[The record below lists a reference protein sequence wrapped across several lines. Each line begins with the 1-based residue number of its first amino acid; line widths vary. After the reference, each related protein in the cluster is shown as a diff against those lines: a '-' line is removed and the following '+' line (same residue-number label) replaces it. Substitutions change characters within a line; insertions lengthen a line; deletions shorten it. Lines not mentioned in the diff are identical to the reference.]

1 MIRGVLGY
9 VILLLSLA
17 AVPAP
22 AVSGSG
28 AGAEARRGFEQ
39 ILDLWRAENYEGLY
53 ARLEH
58 PPDKGWEYFAQRIV
72 YASRLPACCWEKLQ
86 EVKTAEIDADTV
98 IINARVG
105 FEAEGVGT
113 RFVVREFTL
122 RRSGGVWRLPMQVIL
137 DLADCNFQRI
147 PRKVY
152 DRRLD

>member
-1 MIRGVLGY
+1 MVGKALRYAVLF
-9 VILLLSLA
+9 LLL
-17 AVPAP
+17 
-22 AVSGSG
+22 VSGPTVG
-28 AGAEARRGFEQ
+28 ADGSSAATEARQGFEE
-39 ILDLWRAENYEGLY
+39 ILDLWREENYEGLF

-58 PPDKGWEYFAQRIV
+58 PPDKGWEYFAHRIV

-86 EVKTAEIDADTV
+86 EVKTAEVDADTV

-105 FEAEGVGT
+105 LEVEGVGT